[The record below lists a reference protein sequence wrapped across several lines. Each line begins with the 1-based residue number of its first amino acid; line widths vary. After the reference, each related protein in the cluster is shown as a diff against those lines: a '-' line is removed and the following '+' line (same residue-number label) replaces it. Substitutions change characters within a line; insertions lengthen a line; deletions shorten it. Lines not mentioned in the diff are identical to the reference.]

1 MGLIGLFF
9 KFAGH
14 CFDVLAWFCILFP
27 LTGSVL
33 AGLSLLWAI
42 PYTQKLITYWVCFS
56 LILLFENAL
65 SKLLEC
71 LPWWTYIKLVIVV
84 CLVTPHFDGSLYV
97 YKHIVHPC
105 LSMDPL
111 IFLNRLIKLMEFFKK
126 DNMLVE
132 VKNAKETGAEALENL
147 IPFKPEFEETKV
159 VQKDISLVEVTESK
173 ELASTKQVRQ
183 IEPDLASAGN
193 RTSAPLDFKEM
204 TPAVFAA
211 RDLPDVLQSNS
222 IQKEWT
228 CAVCQLTTASG
239 ANVISHLRGKRHQ
252 DACEKLK
259 VYNQTLKSKV
269 SPASE
274 MENAKLAESRGNLPD
289 KQHCKRTHEPWTCAL
304 CHVTTTNKAD
314 LVSHFQGRRHKDA
327 LEKLKTE
334 IRTSKSRT
342 SPALT
347 ETGSPL
353 MHTEM
358 ATAAAA
364 GRDVPDLPWTCAVCN
379 TKIQHETSLIS
390 HLEGRRH
397 EDACKNYKV
406 KNQIRKSLW
415 CAICNISCSSEG
427 NMQAHLEGNMHL
439 TRTQELISVGSKPEN

>member
-1 MGLIGLFF
+1 MGLMGLFF
-9 KFAGH
+9 KFAWH
-14 CFDVLAWFCILFP
+14 CFDVLAWPLFALGYP
-27 LTGSVL
+27 LCASVQVIETN
-33 AGLSLLWAI
+33 SI
-42 PYTQKLITYWVCFS
+42 SDTQKLITYWVCFS

-71 LPWWTYIKLVIVV
+71 LPWWTYVKLVIVG
-84 CLVTPHFDGSLYV
+84 CLVTPHFDDSLYV
-97 YKHIVHPC
+97 YKHFVHPC
-105 LSMDPL
+105 LSMGPL

-126 DNMLVE
+126 DNVLVE

-147 IPFKPEFEETKV
+147 TPCK
-159 VQKDISLVEVTESK
+159 
-173 ELASTKQVRQ
+173 VRQ

-228 CAVCQLTTASG
+228 CAVCQLTTTSE
-239 ANVISHLRGKRHQ
+239 ANLISHLRGRQHQ

-274 MENAKLAESRGNLPD
+274 MENAKVAESRGNLPD
-289 KQHCKRTHEPWTCAL
+289 KQHCKRTHKPWTCAL

-314 LVSHFQGRRHKDA
+314 LVSHFQTRRHKNA
-327 LEKLKTE
+327 LEKLKTD

-406 KNQIRKSLW
+406 KNQIRKSLR

-427 NMQAHLEGNMHL
+427 NMEAHLKGNMHL
-439 TRTQELISVGSKPEN
+439 TRTQELISVGSKPKN